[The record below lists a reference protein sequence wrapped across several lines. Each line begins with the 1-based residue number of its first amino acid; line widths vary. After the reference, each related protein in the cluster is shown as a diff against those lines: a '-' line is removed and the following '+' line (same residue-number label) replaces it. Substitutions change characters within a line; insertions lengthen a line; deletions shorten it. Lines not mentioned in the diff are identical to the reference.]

1 MTDNRHTRNWRQ
13 RPGQGP
19 KDFVLEPLEGE
30 VLLAQVRFL
39 INSKIFAGT
48 DLIFHLHKS
57 LGFPRAWQLDGV
69 GELENLSPEYKDAFR
84 VAVTAILAEA
94 KPGEK
99 YMLIY
104 DWMMAPTLEEG
115 FFDDVDLTNE
125 ELTEKK
131 HWLFAMPI
139 AFLERIASLK

>member
-1 MTDNRHTRNWRQ
+1 M
-13 RPGQGP
+13 
-19 KDFVLEPLEGE
+19 
-30 VLLAQVRFL
+30 
-39 INSKIFAGT
+39 
-48 DLIFHLHKS
+48 
-57 LGFPRAWQLDGV
+57 
-69 GELENLSPEYKDAFR
+69 
-84 VAVTAILAEA
+84 AVTAILAEA